1 MKRIVLFAMII
12 SEFMFHNTNVYAAFT
27 EQKNNSGYNLFEKT
41 LAITSIESIFDEPKL
56 IISSIM
62 ILISVSIGIFAL
74 VSSDKKSKEPILEER
89 STVIGVAPTEI
100 ISSPKQSYYGETEFI
115 PKESVEFTVK
125 LYEINIPDT
134 VYERVLS
141 SSTEIVI
148 GRDSLRCDIVI
159 DSERSISGCHCRL
172 YIDASEDVMIEDLGS
187 RNGTLV
193 NGANVSKPQIL
204 YSGDELKLG
213 RSKFRIELRKME

>member
-74 VSSDKKSKEPILEER
+74 VSSDKK
-89 STVIGVAPTEI
+89 
-100 ISSPKQSYYGETEFI
+100 
-115 PKESVEFTVK
+115 VK
-125 LYEINIPDT
+125 NRY
-134 VYERVLS
+134 
-141 SSTEIVI
+141 
-148 GRDSLRCDIVI
+148 
-159 DSERSISGCHCRL
+159 
-172 YIDASEDVMIEDLGS
+172 
-187 RNGTLV
+187 
-193 NGANVSKPQIL
+193 
-204 YSGDELKLG
+204 LKKDQP
-213 RSKFRIELRKME
+213 S